1 VEWKSGEEGSVPF
14 FGDGEMG
21 PHLTQSH
28 HTKWY
33 LNPSGHL
40 ATTDMA
46 KNWRALTLWG
56 GEGVARAQAYLH
68 AKFHL
73 DPSNRLVTVR

>member
-1 VEWKSGEEGSVPF
+1 
-14 FGDGEMG
+14 MG
-21 PHLTQSH
+21 PHLTQNH

-56 GEGVARAQAYLH
+56 GGGVARAQAYLH

-73 DPSNRLVTVR
+73 DPSNRLATVR